1 MSNAATHFISKTPYV
16 LRLNQELD
24 QELDQ
29 DKQSSDSSLNGVS
42 LAVKDLFHIKAIP
55 TTAGN
60 PDWLASHPTPE
71 QTSPA
76 VDALLHAGASLV
88 GKTIT
93 DELAYSLNG
102 QNIHY
107 GTPFNISA
115 PERLPGGSSSGSAVA
130 VREGSAQVGLGTD
143 TGGSIRVP
151 ASYNGLFGLR
161 PTHGRISCEHMVSLA
176 PSFDTVGWITRD
188 LSTLDKVAQVLLNKD
203 DEQTPCPVK
212 DAKIGFAEELAA
224 QCEYS
229 DALSSAYNKMVK
241 RQCILSSGLS
251 SDLLTQASGTFRIL
265 QGYEIWQ
272 THGQWIT
279 KQKPTFAPDIQERFE
294 WCATITE
301 EQQQNEKKKQN
312 EFISHIHYLFS
323 QCDVIFLPTTPGA
336 APLINTP
343 SEQLAIYRNKLMN
356 LTCIA
361 GLCGLP
367 QLHIPLAINPH
378 APMGFSLIGQKNH
391 DKQLIEIARMLLENE

>member
-1 MSNAATHFISKTPYV
+1 MSHTAKHFTSHTPYV
-16 LRLNQELD
+16 WQVDNKTAD
-24 QELDQ
+24 DVT
-29 DKQSSDSSLNGVS
+29 SSNLPLSGMT
-42 LAVKDLFHIKAIP
+42 LAVKDLFHIKGLP

-60 PDWLASHPTPE
+60 PDWLASHPIAE
-71 QTSPA
+71 HTSPV
-76 VDALLHAGASLV
+76 VDKLLQQGAALV

-107 GTPFNISA
+107 GTPFNVSS

-130 VREGSAQVGLGTD
+130 VREGSAVIGLGTD

-161 PTHGRISCEHMVSLA
+161 PTHGRISCEHMVGLA
-176 PSFDTVGWITRD
+176 PSFDTVGWMTRD
-188 LSTLDKVAQVLLNKD
+188 LDSLCAVADVLFTDSFSNGLPNIQLKK
-203 DEQTPCPVK
+203 PR
-212 DAKIGFAEELAA
+212 IGLSPELMA

-229 DALSSAYNKMVK
+229 QVLDAAYHAMVNEP
-241 RQCILSSGLS
+241 CPLTSGLS
-251 SDLLTQASGTFRIL
+251 DTLLSQASETFRIL

-279 KQKPTFAPDIQERFE
+279 EHQPKFAVDIQQRFT
-294 WCATITE
+294 WCATINLRQYQQALV
-301 EQQQNEKKKQN
+301 QQQI
-312 EFISHIHYLFS
+312 FIAHINDLFT
-323 QCDVIFLPTTPGA
+323 QCDMIFLPTTPGP
-336 APLINTP
+336 APFLNTP
-343 SEQLAIYRNKLMN
+343 GDELTTYRNTLMR

-367 QLHIPLAINPH
+367 QLHVPLAINPH

-391 DKQLIEIARMLLENE
+391 DKQLIGIARMLLEKSL

>member
-1 MSNAATHFISKTPYV
+1 MSPSAAHFSSQTPYV
-16 LRLNQELD
+16 LSVTEK
-24 QELDQ
+24 EYPA
-29 DKQSSDSSLNGVS
+29 KQADNLMLSGVS
-42 LAVKDLFHIKAIP
+42 LAVKDLFHIKGLP

-60 PDWLASHPTPE
+60 PDWLASHPTPLH
-71 QTSPA
+71 TAPA
-76 VDALLHAGASLV
+76 VETLLENGAQLV

-115 PERLPGGSSSGSAVA
+115 PDRIPGGSSSGSAVA

-161 PTHGRISCEHMVSLA
+161 PTHGRISSEHMVSLA

-188 LSTLDKVAQVLLNKD
+188 LDVLAKVASVFFGDTHID
-203 DEQTPCPVK
+203 DASSSQYI
-212 DAKIGFAEELAA
+212 AQNSKIGFAQELAQ

-229 DALSSAYNKMVK
+229 EALTTAYHSMVEAP
-241 RQCILSSGLS
+241 CILESGLS
-251 SDLLTQASGTFRIL
+251 SDSLIEASETFRIL

-272 THGQWIT
+272 THGEWIT
-279 KQKPTFAPDIQERFE
+279 QQAPTFAPDIQQRFA
-294 WCATITE
+294 WCATIDN
-301 EQQQNEKKKQN
+301 QQRQQALEKQAK
-312 EFISHIHYLFS
+312 FISHINHLFT
-323 QCDVIFLPTTPGA
+323 QCDVIFLPTTPGP
-336 APLINTP
+336 APFIDTP
-343 SEQLAIYRNKLMN
+343 SDVLATYRNTMMK

-367 QLHIPLAINPH
+367 QLHVPLPINPH

-391 DKQLIEIARMLLENE
+391 DKQLIEIARMLLET

>member
-1 MSNAATHFISKTPYV
+1 MSHSPTHFTSQSPYILQVNEKQHSENITPN
-16 LRLNQELD
+16 LTL
-24 QELDQ
+24 
-29 DKQSSDSSLNGVS
+29 SGFT
-42 LAVKDLFHIKAIP
+42 LAVKDLFHICGLP

-60 PDWLASHPTPE
+60 PDWLASHSIP
-71 QTSPA
+71 QHTSPA
-76 VDALLHAGASLV
+76 VDALIQAGARLV

-107 GTPFNISA
+107 GTPFNLSA
-115 PERLPGGSSSGSAVA
+115 PERIPGGSSSGSAVA
-130 VREGSAQVGLGTD
+130 VREGSANIGLGTD

-188 LSTLDKVAQVLLNKD
+188 LDVLDKVAEVFFD
-203 DEQTPCPVK
+203 DTHIDNAHFPQRTLQ
-212 DAKIGFAEELAA
+212 DTKIGFAQELAQ
-224 QCEYS
+224 QCEFPE
-229 DALSSAYNKMVK
+229 ALEAAYHNMVPSP
-241 RQCILSSGLS
+241 CMLETGLS
-251 SDLLTQASGTFRIL
+251 SDLLSKASETFRTL

-279 KQKPTFAPDIQERFE
+279 EKSPTFAPDIQDRFN
-294 WCATITE
+294 WCTTITK
-301 EQQQNEKKKQN
+301 QQHQEAQKNQHN
-312 EFISHIHYLFS
+312 FMSHINHLFT

-336 APLINTP
+336 APLIDTP
-343 SEQLAIYRNKLMN
+343 SDILATYRNTLMK

-367 QLHIPLAINPH
+367 QLHIPLSINLH

-391 DKQLIEIARMLLENE
+391 DKQLIKIARMLLETK